1 MTKNKHKRNSNNL
14 QRDLIKS
21 SLKFISDI
29 EILSQI
35 TTLNFMLKEEILIE
49 LSIELDIHEDILEEK
64 FNFLKEI
71 YSDVF
76 MERHLN

>member
-1 MTKNKHKRNSNNL
+1 MTKNKYKRNSNNL

-35 TTLNFMLKEEILIE
+35 TTLNFMLEEEILIE